1 MHSFVTTTSRKRL
14 IYIILKYLFFANS
27 QDVQIILDAINTH
40 DRVAGLKINKDEPK
54 LLVVFRKDPERIN
67 IARRWQSNRL
77 PQYRYIGYPGDLK
90 IMF

>member
-40 DRVAGLKINKDEPK
+40 DRVAGLKINKDESK
-54 LLVVFRKDPERIN
+54 LLVVFRKDPEHITLHVDGKP
-67 IARRWQSNRL
+67 IDCLSTDISDTL
-77 PQYRYIGYPGDLK
+77 VI
-90 IMF
+90 